1 MRHLL
6 AWIACSAALAAQA
19 GQVTWPEFRGPNRD
33 SRVERAA
40 VPLTWSEQQ
49 NVRWKVAIPGEGWS
63 SPVVCE
69 GRAWMTT
76 STEAGRRMHVVA
88 VDVASGEVVHQRV
101 VFEIDKSGK
110 KNALNSHA
118 SPSPVVE
125 PGSVYVHFG
134 TYGTACIDTETFEER
149 WQRRDIN
156 CDHME
161 GPGSS
166 PILVDD
172 LLVFHVDG
180 GDVQFV
186 TALDKATGDTVWKT
200 DRSIDLAKM
209 QRDIRK
215 AYCTPIVT
223 ELEGTRVLI
232 SPGAHAAMAYDLRTG
247 EEKWRVRYK
256 GFSLASRPVTDGER
270 VYIATG
276 FMRAQLYAVALKGAG
291 DVTED
296 AVAWKWRRNV
306 PKMPSPLLVEDRIF
320 MVDDGGYATCLDT
333 ATGEAVWRHR
343 LGGEHCSSP
352 LCVGDRIYFFDREG
366 RTVVI
371 ARADEYRELAENH
384 LDAGFMAS
392 PAVVGDALLLR
403 TKTHLYRIEAE
414 E

>member
-1 MRHLL
+1 MRQLL
-6 AWIACSAALAAQA
+6 AGFACLAPLAAQA
-19 GQVTWPEFRGPNRD
+19 VWPEFRGPNRD

-49 NVRWKVAIPGEGWS
+49 NVRWKVAVPGAGWS
-63 SPVVCE
+63 SPVVSD
-69 GRAWMTT
+69 GLAWLTT
-76 STEAGRRMHVVA
+76 ATMGGRRMHVVA
-88 VDVASGEVVHQRV
+88 VDVESGEIVHQRV
-101 VFEIDKSGK
+101 VFEIDKAGK

-125 PGSVYVHFG
+125 PGRVYVHFG
-134 TYGTACIDTETFEER
+134 TYGTACIDTESFDEV

-186 TALDKATGDTVWKT
+186 TALDKRTGETVWKT
-200 DRSIDLAKM
+200 DRSIDLSKM
-209 QRDIRK
+209 QKDIRK
-215 AYCTPIVT
+215 AYCTPIVA
-223 ELEGTRVLI
+223 ELDGARVLV

-247 EEKWRVRYK
+247 EEKWRVRYQ
-256 GFSLASRPVTDGER
+256 GFSLASRPLWDGER

-276 FMRAQLYAVALKGAG
+276 FMRAQLYAVDFTGSG
-291 DVTED
+291 DVTDE
-296 AVAWKWRRNV
+296 AVVWKWRRNV
-306 PKMPSPLLVEDRIF
+306 PKMSSPLLVEGRVY

-343 LGGEHCSSP
+343 LGGEHCSTP

-366 RTVVI
+366 RTVVL
-371 ARADEYRELAENH
+371 ARDDEYRELAENH

-403 TKTHLYRIEAE
+403 TKTHLYRIEE
-414 E
+414 EK